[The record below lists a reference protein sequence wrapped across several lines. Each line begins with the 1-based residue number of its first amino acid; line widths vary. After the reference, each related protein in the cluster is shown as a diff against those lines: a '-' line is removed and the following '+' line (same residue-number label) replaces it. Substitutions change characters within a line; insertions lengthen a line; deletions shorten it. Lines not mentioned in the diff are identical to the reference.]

1 MTAATETN
9 SINVKFIAVP
19 PDLRPKYVPLRGDAA
34 AIDPVARAEEALS
47 KLADNF
53 ERWLGEEVD
62 VLLRTWAELRK
73 PPAHLPGKHNAF
85 YLAAHDL
92 RGEAATLGYPLI
104 SRLAG
109 GICTLMENFAPE
121 DMPYDLIDQHVLAIK
136 AAIRE
141 KAEGNGSETA
151 RALVQHLAKIVAE
164 MTEPSGT

>member
-9 SINVKFIAVP
+9 NVHIEFITVP
-19 PDLRPKYVPLRGDAA
+19 KDLRPKYVPLRGEAA

-53 ERWLGEEVD
+53 ERWLGEEIEI
-62 VLLRTWAELRK
+62 LLRAWAELRT
-73 PPAHLPGKHNAF
+73 PPAYAPRKHSAF

-92 RGEAATLGYPLI
+92 RGEAATFGYPLI

-109 GICTLMENFAPE
+109 GICTLMENSAPE

-141 KAEGNGSETA
+141 RAEGNGCETA
-151 RALVQHLAKIVAE
+151 RALVKHLAEIVAE
-164 MTEPSGT
+164 VTEPSGT